1 LNVHS
6 WYRRNS
12 VELILT
18 LHAQPGARTTAFA
31 GLHGGALKL
40 RLAAPPVE
48 GRANAELIRFLA
60 TAFGVPREQ
69 VLLRRGANSRR
80 KTVHITRPTRVPPDL
95 PPMS

>member
-1 LNVHS
+1 LSVHR
-6 WYRRNS
+6 WYRRNGD
-12 VELILT
+12 ELILT

-69 VLLRRGANSRR
+69 VLLRRGANSRH
-80 KTVHITRPTRVPPDL
+80 KTVHITQPTRMPTDL
-95 PPMS
+95 PPMP